1 VTDGSSGFDIVA
13 TVTSSAAA
21 VDASSVF
28 LSFRTNGG
36 AYTDVLMSATG
47 NPNEYSASIPAVSD
61 QNTTVDYYL
70 SAADVN
76 GNVRSNPNPGIAA
89 PYTFDVAFFLDD
101 LESGAAGW
109 TLGVAGDNATTGQ
122 WALADPIGSAA
133 QPEDDATAG
142 AGTMAL
148 ITQQCCGGCTLGCAD
163 VDGGTTTLLSPVWDL
178 SEAETARVRF
188 DAWYSNIQGAAP
200 TQDDWVIDVSND
212 GGGSWTN
219 FVNTKQSNE
228 SWTVS
233 EIDVNALFGAPD
245 QVRLRFRASDLGE
258 GSIVSARV
266 CRDSE
271 CVRADSEKS

>member
-1 VTDGSSGFDIVA
+1 
-13 TVTSSAAA
+13 
-21 VDASSVF
+21 
-28 LSFRTNGG
+28 
-36 AYTDVLMSATG
+36 
-47 NPNEYSASIPAVSD
+47 
-61 QNTTVDYYL
+61 
-70 SAADVN
+70 
-76 GNVRSNPNPGIAA
+76 
-89 PYTFDVAFFLDD
+89 
-101 LESGAAGW
+101 
-109 TLGVAGDNATTGQ
+109 
-122 WALADPIGSAA
+122 
-133 QPEDDATAG
+133 
-142 AGTMAL
+142 MAL

-258 GSIVSARV
+258 GSIVEAAVDDVRILVGSAVVGVEGLVAQAAIPFALEQNQPNPFRPNTRIAFSIPEMSDV
-266 CRDSE
+266 NLSVYNVTGQIVRNLADG
-271 CVRADSEKS
+271 VRAPGRYEIPWDGRDARGTRVAAGVYFYRLAAGDRVVTKKLTVMH